1 MWWMPVCRPWPKC
14 NNVLLGAPQPVAFFA
29 YPGKPSTL
37 APAGCAIH
45 TACSPEEDVLLAL
58 QALATALGVDRKA
71 PLAVQAAGHIHA
83 PTSGPLT
90 ASAVNLV
97 ALQALPEGAI
107 VVDESITSG
116 RDIAAHNM
124 QAVPHDWL
132 VITGGAIGQGIPTA
146 VGRPL
151 AHQPPS
157 GGFPGRR
164 QRHVHLPGP
173 VDPGA

>member
-1 MWWMPVCRPWPKC
+1 MTPTAFRRMQRGRGAVAVERLPYVVDAGLQALAEVQQL
-14 NNVLLGAPQPVAFFA
+14 VLLGAPQPVAFFA

-97 ALQALPEGAI
+97 ALQACRKAP
-107 VVDESITSG
+107 SWWMNPSPP
-116 RDIAAHNM
+116 AATLRRTTCR
-124 QAVPHDWL
+124 PCPT
-132 VITGGAIGQGIPTA
+132 TGW
-146 VGRPL
+146 
-151 AHQPPS
+151 
-157 GGFPGRR
+157 
-164 QRHVHLPGP
+164 
-173 VDPGA
+173 